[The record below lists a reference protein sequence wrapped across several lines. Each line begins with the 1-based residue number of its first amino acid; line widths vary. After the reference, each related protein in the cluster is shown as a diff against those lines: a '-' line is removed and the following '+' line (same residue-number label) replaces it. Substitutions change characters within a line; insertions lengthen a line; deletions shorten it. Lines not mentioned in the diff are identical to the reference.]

1 MITMIEKMA
10 RAMVAAEQEQWD
22 LPAAEWDRETLE
34 RHGLINL
41 ARAALE
47 AIREPNDGSV
57 EVVEIGVGWD
67 YTQNGIRGVFARM
80 IDAIL
85 NEETT

>member
-1 MITMIEKMA
+1 MTTTLEKAA
-10 RAMVAAEQEQWD
+10 RAIKLELYEQED
-22 LPAAEWDRETLE
+22 KARRARKRTSIDT
-34 RHGLINL
+34 HAL
-41 ARAALE
+41 ARVALE
-47 AIREPNDGSV
+47 AIREPNDGPV

>member
-1 MITMIEKMA
+1 MTTMIEKMA
-10 RAMVAAEQEQWD
+10 RALCETDANGLTYEQQ
-22 LPAAEWDRETLE
+22 
-34 RHGLINL
+34 

-47 AIREPNDGSV
+47 AIREPNDGPV
-57 EVVEIGVGWD
+57 EVVEIGVGYD

-85 NEETT
+85 NEEATDDLD